1 MTNKE
6 AESRI
11 KKAVEACTPDVLD
24 RVISQ
29 CTDKKGELITMTKKN
44 NNNFVRKFAA
54 VAAALIVL
62 VGAGVF
68 GYNYRTASNAVAS
81 IVSIDVN
88 PGIEMTLNK
97 NAKVL
102 EAKAL
107 NADAEKVL
115 EGLELKGTQANTA
128 TSAIIGS
135 LLKNGYI
142 DELANS
148 ILISVEDNDD
158 ARGEKLQN
166 ELTAQVTATLE
177 ESAASAAILAQHT
190 DGKDKNAAEEY
201 GISSGKAALVEKII
215 DANPT
220 YNKEELA
227 KLSVNELN
235 LIISNPKNEVK
246 EVATSGQ
253 ASDKQY
259 IGADKAKAAALNH
272 VSLKEADIFDVE
284 IDFDY
289 EFGKMIYEVSFDTK
303 NREYEI
309 HVDALTGKIVTAHS
323 EYDRNNP
330 EATTAAPA
338 NESKD
343 IGKDKAKEIA
353 LNKAGVKEANV
364 TGLRVTSDY
373 DDGRLEYNVEFVH
386 EKKKYEYEINAANGS
401 ITDYDIDYHSAL
413 DEIEDK
419 YDDKYDDDDD
429 DYVPPAAVPDD
440 NGVNVG
446 KKLTAEVAKQFALK
460 KAGVKESDV
469 KKLRVE
475 KDYDD
480 GRTEYSVEFTYNGNE
495 YEYEI
500 NGDTGTII
508 DFDVEKAER
517 FD

>member
-1 MTNKE
+1 MTNRE

-29 CTDKKGELITMTKKN
+29 CTDKKGDVIVMTRK

-62 VGAGVF
+62 VGAGAF
-68 GYNYRTASNAVAS
+68 GYNYHTATNTVAS

-88 PGIEMTLNK
+88 PGVEMTLNK

-107 NADAEKVL
+107 NNDATKVL
-115 EGLELKGTQANTA
+115 EGLELKGTDANTA
-128 TSAIIGS
+128 TNAIVGS

-148 ILISVEDNDD
+148 ILISVEDKDN

-166 ELTAQVTATLE
+166 ELTKEINTTLE
-177 ESAASAAILAQHT
+177 KASASAAILAQHT
-190 DGKDKNAAEEY
+190 DSKNDKVAEEY
-201 GISSGKAALVEKII
+201 GISAGKAALIEKII
-215 DANPT
+215 AANPT

-246 EVATSGQ
+246 EVAASGK

-259 IGADKAKAAALNH
+259 IGADKAKAAALAH
-272 VSLKEADIFDVE
+272 VNLKEADVFDVE
-284 IDFDY
+284 TEFDY

-323 EYDRNNP
+323 EYDRNNA
-330 EATTAAPA
+330 EATTVAPEQQ
-338 NESKD
+338 NKD
-343 IGKDKAKEIA
+343 LGKDKAKEIA
-353 LNKAGVKEANV
+353 LNKAGVKEADVKN
-364 TGLRVTSDY
+364 LRVTSDY
-373 DDGRLEYNVEFVH
+373 DDGRLEYKVEFVH
-386 EKKKYEYEINAANGS
+386 EKKKYEYEINAANGN

-419 YDDKYDDDDD
+419 YDDKYDKDG
-429 DYVPPAAVPDD
+429 DYVPTTKAD
-440 NGVNVG
+440 NKNVNVD
-446 KKLTAEVAKQFALK
+446 KKITAEEAKQIALN
-460 KAGVKESDV
+460 KAGAKASEVKG
-469 KKLRVE
+469 LRVE

-480 GRTEYSVEFTYNGNE
+480 GRTEYSVEFRYDGKD
-495 YEYEI
+495 YDYEI
-500 NGDTGTII
+500 NGETGAII
-508 DFDVEKAER
+508 DFDIERAEL